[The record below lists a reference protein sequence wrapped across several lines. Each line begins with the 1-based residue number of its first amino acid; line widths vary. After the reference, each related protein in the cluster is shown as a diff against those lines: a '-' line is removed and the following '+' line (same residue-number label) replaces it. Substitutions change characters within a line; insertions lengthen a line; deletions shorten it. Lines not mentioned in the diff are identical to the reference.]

1 MQETNHLTNLP
12 DENSDD
18 GFDGSRAARPFIGV
32 ITATAVLYL
41 GKDVLLPV
49 AMAAILAVIFSPI
62 ADRLDMLVGRF
73 VSAAIVVLAAIAA
86 VGAIGYFLTAEL
98 TSVAVEVAGYS
109 QNISTKIGALEKS
122 TPSWLQHVE
131 KGVANVQQQLEK
143 THPKPKTHS
152 ITTQSPSSLSPTIN
166 DLLRQTIPI
175 ATSIGEGLLVI
186 VLVFFL
192 LYARGDLRDR
202 LVRLAARGRI
212 TIAAQAI
219 ETAGGTV
226 GRYLLLFSLIN
237 LGFGLAVGLI
247 VWLLGLPNP
256 EVWGGLAFLLRFIP
270 YLGALGSA
278 LLPTLVAF
286 AVFPGWSKSFEV
298 LGSFIAMDQI
308 AGQFV
313 EPFLIGHGIGVS
325 PVALLISA
333 LYWAWLWGV
342 PGLLLATPLT
352 ACLKV
357 AGDYMPPLGFLA
369 ILLGADSGTEDYHEY
384 YRKLLE
390 QDQSGARALAIR
402 YCDEHGLE
410 STFDDVIVPAVAL
423 MGNERELDHIS
434 LENQQF
440 ILDTTRTLIVEL
452 GNRFDK
458 PRTTWRLRVLGV
470 CAPGEVH
477 SLGLLMML
485 EVLRQD
491 GAAATFIGENK
502 SLVEVREFVGRYAP
516 DLVCLSCSSSE
527 CFAAAIELIRIL
539 KADSPHFMIVA
550 GGRLAVQEQSQFRA
564 AGSSQVFL
572 TRREARRAIRRFAV
586 QRARTR
592 PPVGNRSNLSEIA
605 ASGDPAVDAV
615 TRSGNNKSAE
625 V

>member
-1 MQETNHLTNLP
+1 MEEPKSLTNLS
-12 DENSDD
+12 DENTDN
-18 GFDGSRAARPFIGV
+18 GFEGGRAARPFIGV
-32 ITATAVLYL
+32 ITATAVLYF
-41 GKDVLLPV
+41 GKDVFLPV

-62 ADRLDMLVGRF
+62 ANRLDRFVGRF
-73 VSAAIVVLAAIAA
+73 VSAALVVLAAIAA
-86 VGAIGYFLTAEL
+86 VGAIGYFLTTEL
-98 TSVAVEVAGYS
+98 TSVAVKVAGYS

-122 TPSWLQHVE
+122 TPSWLQRVE
-131 KGVANVQQQLEK
+131 NGVANVQQQLEK
-143 THPKPKTHS
+143 THPQPKTHS
-152 ITTQSPSSLSPTIN
+152 TATQSLASSSPTIN
-166 DLLRQTIPI
+166 DVLKQTIPI
-175 ATSIGEGLLVI
+175 ATGIGEGLLVI
-186 VLVFFL
+186 VLLFFL
-192 LYARGDLRDR
+192 LYARRDLRDR
-202 LVRLAARGRI
+202 FIRLAARGRI

-219 ETAGGTV
+219 ETAGHTV

-237 LGFGLAVGLI
+237 LGFGIAVGLI

-270 YLGALGSA
+270 YVGALSSA

-298 LGSFIAMDQI
+298 LGSFIVIDQI

-333 LYWAWLWGV
+333 LYWARLWGV

-357 AGDYMPPLGFLA
+357 AGDYIPPLGFLA
-369 ILLGADSGTEDYHEY
+369 LLLGADSGAEDHQEY

-390 QDQSGARALAIR
+390 LDESGARAVAIH

-410 STFDDVIVPAVAL
+410 STFNDVIVPAVAL

-434 LENQQF
+434 QENQQF

-458 PRTTWRLRVLGV
+458 PRRTWRLRALGV
-470 CAPGEVH
+470 CAPGEAH

-491 GAAATFIGENK
+491 GAAATFVGENR
-502 SLVEVREFVGRYAP
+502 SLAEVREFVRRFAP
-516 DLVCLSCSSSE
+516 DLICLSCSIAE
-527 CFAAAIELIRIL
+527 CFPAAVELVCAL
-539 KADSPHFMIVA
+539 KADSPHLMIIA
-550 GGRLAVQEQSQFRA
+550 GGRLAEREQSQLLA
-564 AGSSQVFL
+564 AGCSQVFL
-572 TRREARRAIRRFAV
+572 SRQEARRAIRRFAM

-592 PPVGNRSNLSEIA
+592 PSAGNRPRLSEIA
-605 ASGDPAVDAV
+605 ASTNAAVDTV
-615 TRSGNNKSAE
+615 TRSGNNKSAGA
-625 V
+625 